1 MSQYV
6 PWSSQPL
13 EDWAQRH
20 ATGAFIE
27 LDGRKTHYIE
37 RGEGEPLIL
46 LHGFFYDSFLWARN
60 IDALAQRYKVHA
72 IDLWGCGYSTRE
84 PLDYGYPLFSRQL
97 RAFMDAKGIA
107 RASLVG
113 QSMGAGTAIRF
124 CVEHRERVDKL
135 LFVSAAGMPNPLPP
149 MAKFFNLPVIGEF
162 FLGLKTDA
170 IRKKALTDVFIH
182 DASLATDAYFEQ
194 VTRAQ
199 KILGSNESGL
209 RMQRNAFF
217 DTLEPDIRRL
227 GALRVPIQLVW
238 GRQDKAIPLARGE
251 AMQAL
256 LPGAR
261 LEVLDPA
268 GHVSNFEQAERFNA
282 LALAFLGA

>member
-1 MSQYV
+1 MPQFV

-13 EDWAQRH
+13 ERWAETH
-20 ATGAFIE
+20 AAGTFID
-27 LDGRKTHYIE
+27 LDGKKTHYIE

-60 IDALAQRYKVHA
+60 IDALARRFKVYA

-84 PLDYGYPLFSRQL
+84 PLDYGYPLFAGQL

-170 IRKKALTDVFIH
+170 IRKKALTDVFLH
-182 DASLATDAYFEQ
+182 DVALATDAYFEQ
-194 VTRAQ
+194 VTRPQ
-199 KILGSNESGL
+199 KILGSNQSGL

-227 GALRVPIQLVW
+227 GTLQVPTLLVW

-282 LALAFLGA
+282 LALAFLGG

>member
-1 MSQYV
+1 MPQFV

-13 EDWAQRH
+13 ERWAETH
-20 ATGAFIE
+20 AAGAFID
-27 LDGRKTHYIE
+27 LDGKKTHYIE

-60 IDALAQRYKVHA
+60 IDALARRFKVYA

-84 PLDYGYPLFSRQL
+84 PLDYGYPLFAGQL

-124 CVEHRERVDKL
+124 CVEHRERVEKL

-170 IRKKALTDVFIH
+170 IRKKALTDVFLH
-182 DASLATDAYFEQ
+182 DAPLATDAYFEQ
-194 VTRAQ
+194 VTRPQ

-227 GALRVPIQLVW
+227 GALHVPTLLVW

-282 LALAFLGA
+282 LALAFLGG

>member
-1 MSQYV
+1 MSGFV

-13 EDWAQRH
+13 DRWAERY
-20 ATGAFIE
+20 ATGRFID
-27 LDGRKTHYIE
+27 LDGRKTHYLE

-46 LHGFFYDSFLWARN
+46 LHGFFYDSYLWAEN
-60 IDALAQRYKVHA
+60 IEALAQRFKVYA

-84 PLDYGYPLFSRQL
+84 PLDYGYALYARQL
-97 RAFMDAKGIA
+97 HAFMDAKGIP
-107 RASLVG
+107 RASLIG

-135 LFVSAAGMPNPLPP
+135 VFVSAAGMPNPLPP

-170 IRKKALTDVFIH
+170 FRRTALKDVFIH
-182 DASLATDAYFEQ
+182 DKTRVTDAYFEQ

-199 KILGSNESGL
+199 KIVGSTEAGL
-209 RMQRNAFF
+209 RMQRNDFF
-217 DTLEPDIRRL
+217 DTLEPEIHRL
-227 GALRVPIQLVW
+227 GALQVPILLVW

-251 AMQAL
+251 AMQRC

-282 LALAFLGA
+282 LALDFLQA